1 MYTNIKEKGEGG
13 EKETVRKED
22 DFFFS
27 LAQKRKFQKHFFLK
41 LEVSFSKGKIWSYVL
56 QEITYLNK
64 M

>member
-41 LEVSFSKGKIWSYVL
+41 LEVSFSKGKI
-56 QEITYLNK
+56 
-64 M
+64 